1 MTRRERIRDATKEE
15 IKAIARRQMAEQ
27 GTAAISLRGIAREM
41 EVTPTALYRYFA
53 SHDDLITE
61 LILDAYHAHADAL
74 EEADQ
79 TQVAED
85 YKGRMYAVL
94 MAFRQWA
101 MEHSTDFQLIYGNPI
116 PGYHAPDEPTIQ
128 AASRNMA
135 VVVNILS
142 GAMEAGKLIP
152 QPEHTHM
159 PSTVTQQITQANR
172 YGVKDIVV
180 YIGALGWTRLHGI
193 IMLELFNH
201 LQPVVGD
208 TEAFYQHQ
216 IRNLINE
223 IGLTD

>member
-1 MTRRERIRDATKEE
+1 MVTRRARIRDATKEE

-74 EEADQ
+74 EAADRKMA
-79 TQVAED
+79 TED

-94 MAFRQWA
+94 MVFRGWA
-101 MEHSTDFQLIYGNPI
+101 IEHPTDFQLIYGNPI
-116 PGYHAPDEPTIQ
+116 PGYHAPDEPTIE
-128 AASRNMA
+128 AVRRNMS
-135 VVVNILS
+135 VVVNILN
-142 GAMEAGKLIP
+142 GAMKAGKLK
-152 QPEHTHM
+152 PEHTEI
-159 PSTVTQQITQANR
+159 PQAVAQQITRVNS
-172 YGVKDIVV
+172 YDVPDTLV
-180 YIGALGWTRLHGI
+180 YIGMTGWTRIHGI

-201 LQPVVGD
+201 IQNVVGD

-216 IRNLINE
+216 VQSLIQH